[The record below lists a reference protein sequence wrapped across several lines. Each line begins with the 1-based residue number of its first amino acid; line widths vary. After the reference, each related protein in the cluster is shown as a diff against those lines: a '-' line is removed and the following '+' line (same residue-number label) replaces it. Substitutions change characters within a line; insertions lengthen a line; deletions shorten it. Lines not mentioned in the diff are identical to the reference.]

1 MQACGRLAQKCDIFS
16 FMAALLALISSGLW
30 GAADY
35 LAGNLSK
42 RFPPTAV
49 LSVTQIIGLIFGL
62 ILATATGAWDAQALG
77 EGGYLLP
84 GIAAGLAGY
93 VGLICL
99 YRALATGRM
108 GVVSPISAM
117 SGIVPVLYALIF
129 LGERFSGL
137 VTIGVVFALL
147 GAFLASGPEL
157 SQGFPLK
164 PIVLSVG
171 AAVGFGT
178 ALTFMAQGSES
189 SALMTMVSMRAA
201 TFFIS
206 VSILFRLRGTGGLG
220 KPQLGLLI
228 FIGVADFSANLIL
241 GIATTQ
247 GLVSLAMV
255 LGSLYPIMTALL
267 AYIFLKERLHRVQ
280 YVGIVSAVIGVAV
293 IAAYA

>member
-1 MQACGRLAQKCDIFS
+1 
-16 FMAALLALISSGLW
+16 MAALLALISSGMW

-35 LAGNLSK
+35 HAGNLSK

-49 LSVTQIIGLIFGL
+49 LSVTQIIGLVFGL
-62 ILATATGAWDAQALG
+62 ILAIATGAFDAQALG
-77 EGGYLLP
+77 EGGYLVP
-84 GIAAGLAGY
+84 GIAGGLAGY

-117 SGIVPVLYALIF
+117 SGIIPVLYALIF

-137 VTIGVVFALL
+137 VAIGVIFALL

-157 SQGFPLK
+157 SQGFPIK
-164 PIVLSVG
+164 PILLAIG

-206 VSILFRLRGTGGLG
+206 VTILFRLRGTGGMG
-220 KPQLGLLI
+220 RSHIGLLL
-228 FIGVADFSANLIL
+228 FICVADFSANLIL

-280 YVGIVSAVIGVAV
+280 YVGIASAVFGVAM
-293 IAAYA
+293 IAAFA

>member
-1 MQACGRLAQKCDIFS
+1 
-16 FMAALLALISSGLW
+16 MAALLALFSSGFW

-42 RFPPTAV
+42 RFPATAV
-49 LSVTQIIGLIFGL
+49 LSITQIIGLIFGL
-62 ILATATGAWDAQALG
+62 MLATATGAWNAKALG
-77 EGGYLLP
+77 AGGYLLP

-129 LGERFSGL
+129 LGERLSGL

-164 PIVLSVG
+164 PIVLALG
-171 AAVGFGT
+171 AAIGFGA

-206 VSILFRLRGTGGLG
+206 ITILLRLRGTGGMG
-220 KPQLGLLI
+220 RSHLGLLI
-228 FIGVADFSANLIL
+228 FIGIADFSANLIL

-267 AYIFLKERLHRVQ
+267 AFIFLRERLHRVQ
-280 YVGIVSAVIGVAV
+280 YVGIASAVIGVAV

>member
-1 MQACGRLAQKCDIFS
+1 M
-16 FMAALLALISSGLW
+16 
-30 GAADY
+30 
-35 LAGNLSK
+35 
-42 RFPPTAV
+42 V
-49 LSVTQIIGLIFGL
+49 FGL
-62 ILATATGAWDAQALG
+62 ILAIATGAFDAQALG
-77 EGGYLLP
+77 EGGYLVP
-84 GIAAGLAGY
+84 GIAGGLAGY

-108 GVVSPISAM
+108 GVVSPITAM
-117 SGIVPVLYALIF
+117 SGIIPVLYALIF

-137 VTIGVVFALL
+137 VAIGVIFALL

-157 SQGFPLK
+157 SQGFPIK
-164 PIVLSVG
+164 PILLAIG

-206 VSILFRLRGTGGLG
+206 VTILFRLRGTGGMG
-220 KPQLGLLI
+220 RSHIGLLL

-280 YVGIVSAVIGVAV
+280 YVGIASAVFGVAM
-293 IAAYA
+293 IAAFA